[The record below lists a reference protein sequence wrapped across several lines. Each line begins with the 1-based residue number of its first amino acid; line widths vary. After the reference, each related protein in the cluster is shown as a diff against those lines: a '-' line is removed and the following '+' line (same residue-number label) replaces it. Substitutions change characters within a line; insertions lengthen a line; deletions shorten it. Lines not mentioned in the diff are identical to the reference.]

1 MFNEFRLSFF
11 SGIILPVIIFLAGS
25 LPAIALNSKNL
36 VNPGEKPDLIVGIV
50 VEKMRYDYLTRMWSK
65 FGDNGFK
72 RLVTEGSSFTNARYD
87 YLTNQSS
94 SGYATIFTGANPSAH
109 GVIADNWY
117 NRLGNNIQS
126 SVFDDNV
133 FAVGG
138 SFGNGRRSPSA
149 LLSAT
154 VGDELRMASDFRS
167 KVFSVS
173 LNDVAAVLSGGFSA
187 NGAWWFDPVHGE
199 WMSSSYYI
207 DSLPGWVKEFNS
219 RMLPDLYLDRAWEPS
234 AGQTSYFS
242 KNPDTFNTPFHYD
255 LKRIRRRSDDY
266 SIMKAIPQG
275 NTFTK
280 DFALSVILNE
290 QLGRNGHTDMIVIG
304 FSAMAEIDHQYG
316 TFSKELQDAYLRLD
330 RDIAHLLTFLEATYG
345 KDNTLVFLTADQA
358 VSYPTSYNTSARIP
372 GGIFSPSQAMS
383 LLRSY
388 LNIAYGQAD
397 WVSSYN
403 AGMIYLNHSQ
413 IETSNISLEDIQ
425 YRSSRF
431 LNQFR
436 GVAGTITEDVFRR
449 NFFSEGIPAK
459 IQAGFHPKRS
469 GDIMLYLQQGWFERG
484 FSGDRL
490 ILTSYDQHV
499 PLVFYGWNIGNS
511 NYSRPVS
518 MTDIAP
524 TISMILNIPIPQFTT
539 GKPIMELLK

>member
-1 MFNEFRLSFF
+1 MFNAIRLSYV
-11 SGIILPVIIFLAGS
+11 SGIILPVIMFLAGS
-25 LPAIALNSKNL
+25 FPAIALNNINYT
-36 VNPGEKPDLIVGIV
+36 NPGEKPDLVVGIV
-50 VEKMRYDYLTRMWSK
+50 VEKMRYDYLTRMWNK

-72 RLVTEGSSFTNARYD
+72 RLVTEGSSFNNARYD

-94 SGYATIFTGANPSAH
+94 SGYATIFTGANPAAH
-109 GVIADNWY
+109 GVIADHWY
-117 NRLGNNIQS
+117 NRLGNNMQS

-138 SFGNGRRSPSA
+138 SFNNGRRSPSA
-149 LLSAT
+149 MLSAT

-167 KVFSVS
+167 KVFTVS
-173 LNDVAAVLSGGFSA
+173 LNDVAAVLSGGYSA

-207 DSLPGWVKEFNS
+207 DSLPLWVKEFNS

-242 KNPDTFNTPFHYD
+242 KNPDSAIPFHYD

-280 DFALSVILNE
+280 DFALSVIVNE
-290 QLGRNGHTDMIVIG
+290 ELGRNGHTDMIVIG
-304 FSAMAEIDHQYG
+304 FSAMAEIDDQYG

-388 LNIAYGQAD
+388 LNITYGQAD
-397 WVSSYN
+397 WISSYN

-413 IETSNISLEDIQ
+413 IENSNLSLEDIQ

-431 LNQFR
+431 LNQFS

-499 PLVFYGWNIGNS
+499 PLVFYGWNIGNT
-511 NYSRPVS
+511 NFSRPVS
-518 MTDIAP
+518 VADIAP
-524 TISMILNIPIPQFTT
+524 TISMILHIPIPQFTT

>member
-1 MFNEFRLSFF
+1 MFNEVRLSFF
-11 SGIILPVIIFLAGS
+11 SGIILPVIIFLTGS
-25 LPAIALNSKNL
+25 LPAIALNNKNI

-50 VEKMRYDYLTRMWSK
+50 VEKMRYDYLTRMWNL

-72 RLVTEGSSFTNARYD
+72 RLVTEGSSFNNARYD

-117 NRLGNNIQS
+117 NRLGNNMQS

-149 LLSAT
+149 MLSAT

-167 KVFSVS
+167 KVFTVS

-255 LKRIRRRSDDY
+255 LKRMRRRSDDY

-304 FSAMAEIDHQYG
+304 FSAMAEIDHQFG

-388 LNIAYGQAD
+388 LNITYGQAD

-469 GDIMLYLQQGWFERG
+469 GDVMLYLQQGWFERG

-499 PLVFYGWNIGNS
+499 PLVFYGWNIGNT